1 MNCVRYRYPMVD
13 GFRRNADFEDPFP
26 SLEDSESLHPIEP
39 LNRARSLAHG
49 TGSLFTAHDPRVTC
63 LP

>member
-1 MNCVRYRYPMVD
+1 MNCAQLRWWT
-13 GFRRNADFEDPFP
+13 GFGGILEDPFP